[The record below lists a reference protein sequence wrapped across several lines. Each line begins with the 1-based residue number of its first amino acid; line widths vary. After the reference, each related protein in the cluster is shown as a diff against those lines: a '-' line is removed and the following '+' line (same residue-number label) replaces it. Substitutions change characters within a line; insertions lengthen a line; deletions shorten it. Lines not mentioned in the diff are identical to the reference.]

1 MILTSLILRVWLAV
15 RINLPEVLFH
25 VVRSSP
31 VVLMELVDIL
41 LPVLKAI
48 VVIPLVLISVKKFL
62 RLMDS
67 SFLFDLE
74 LRKILPFKHQLI
86 QN

>member
-1 MILTSLILRVWLAV
+1 MILTSLILRVWLAA
-15 RINLPEVLFH
+15 RITLPEVLFH

-41 LPVLKAI
+41 LPVLRAM
-48 VVIPLVLISVKKFL
+48 VVIPLVLISVKKLL
-62 RLMDS
+62 RLVDS
-67 SFLFDLE
+67 SFLFALE
-74 LRKILPFKHQLI
+74 LRKILPLKHKFI